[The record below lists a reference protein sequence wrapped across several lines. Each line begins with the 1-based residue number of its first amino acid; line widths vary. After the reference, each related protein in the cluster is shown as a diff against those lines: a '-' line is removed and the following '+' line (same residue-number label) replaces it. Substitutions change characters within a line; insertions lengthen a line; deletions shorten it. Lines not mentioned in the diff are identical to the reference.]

1 MASSEVEICN
11 SALIKI
17 GAARILDLTD
27 DNDRARLCAEMY
39 PRMRDKLLRSHPW
52 NFAIARVELAQA
64 TTTPTFGYSYQFRL
78 PSDCLR
84 VLEVWNGITSDFEYQ
99 KEGDYIVSDESR
111 IFIKYI
117 KQITDTDKF
126 DKNFDEVLAL
136 ELAATICYSLNQSTT
151 IKDSLLAEAKYELS
165 QARSFD
171 AQEGTPQRVVAND
184 FLNARY

>member
-17 GAARILDLTD
+17 GAARILALTD
-27 DNDRARLCAEMY
+27 DNDRARLCSDVY
-39 PRMRDKLLRSHPW
+39 PRLRDKLLRSHPW
-52 NFAIARVELAQA
+52 NFAIERVQLALSTSVPA
-64 TTTPTFGYSYQFRL
+64 FGFSNKFAVPT
-78 PSDCLR
+78 DCLR
-84 VLEVWNGITSDFEYQ
+84 ILEINDGSTADLEYQ
-99 KEGDYIVSDESR
+99 KEGDYIVTDESQ

-117 KQITDTDKF
+117 KKITDVSKY

-136 ELAATICYSLNQSTT
+136 EIAANIVYALTQSTT
-151 IKDSLLAEAKYELS
+151 LKESLQAEAKYELS

-184 FLNARY
+184 FLNSRY